1 MADGD
6 RNSGNWNGG
15 ATGHGPGGASG
26 NVNGVSGSAGHVPSN
41 ARPSHGPEPMTVLV
55 ILEDETSRR
64 STLSMMQGIPGIEVV
79 GERHEFRSGLLL
91 ARQKHPR
98 LVVLDLPN
106 DYEESLA
113 AAAQFKL
120 DAPDVALFLVGGSLE
135 PQFLLKAIR
144 AGAQEVLK
152 KPLDRA
158 LLQEA
163 IERVSRS
170 GAARSAAG
178 ARARSIITV
187 FTTKGGVGSTTL
199 AANLAVSL
207 KAQYGVETVLA
218 DFESQA
224 GGGAHVLGLKGD
236 RSINDL
242 LRAPRLDSAALTM
255 NLLRHQSGLAVL
267 AQPEELTSAEP
278 LTAAQ
283 AGEIIDALSS
293 SFDCV
298 ILDSPHAFEEIS
310 LELLDRSTTI
320 LLVVELSIPSIRAT
334 RRALEVLEH
343 LRFTEIPNRVQLV
356 VNRYSG
362 SRGFITL
369 DQLHEAVGMRAAH
382 TVHNDY
388 RRVFASVNAGR
399 ALCLDDP
406 DAPAAKDIT
415 AMAGRLIGRETPATP
430 VEDNLRRGFFGR
442 KVLR

>member
-1 MADGD
+1 MADD
-6 RNSGNWNGG
+6 DIKSGSWNGNG
-15 ATGHGPGGASG
+15 AGHGNGAGGSG
-26 NVNGVSGSAGHVPSN
+26 HGGVHSP
-41 ARPSHGPEPMTVLV
+41 RPVTGQEPMTTLL
-55 ILEDETSRR
+55 ILEDEASRPL
-64 STLSMMQGIPGIEVV
+64 TLSMLRGIPGIEIV
-79 GERHEFRSGLLL
+79 GERHELRSGLLL
-91 ARQKHPR
+91 ARQKHAR
-98 LVVLDLPN
+98 LVVLDLSK
-106 DYEESLA
+106 DYDESLQ
-113 AAAQFKL
+113 AAAQFKM
-120 DAPDVALFLVGGSLE
+120 DAPDTALFLLGGSLD

-144 AGAQEVLK
+144 AGASEVLK

-178 ARARSIITV
+178 SRARSIITV

-199 AANLAVSL
+199 SSNLAVSL

-224 GGGAHVLGLKGD
+224 GGSANVLGLKTD

-267 AQPEELTSAEP
+267 AQPEELTQAEP

-283 AGEIIDALSS
+283 AGEIVDALSS

-298 ILDSPHAFEEIS
+298 VLDSPHAFEEIS

-320 LLVVELSIPSIRAT
+320 LMVVELSIPSIRAT
-334 RRALEVLEH
+334 RRALEVMEH

-356 VNRYSG
+356 VNRYTG
-362 SRGFITL
+362 GRGFITL
-369 DQLHEAVGMRAAH
+369 DQLHEAVGMRASH
-382 TVHNDY
+382 TVQNDY

-399 ALCLDDP
+399 PVCLDDP
-406 DAPAAKDIT
+406 DSPAAKDIT

-430 VEDNLRRGFFGR
+430 VEENLRRGFFGR
-442 KVLR
+442 KVTR

>member
-6 RNSGNWNGG
+6 RINGTWNGG
-15 ATGHGPGGASG
+15 AQGQGPGVPAAGGTGSSG
-26 NVNGVSGSAGHVPSN
+26 H
-41 ARPSHGPEPMTVLV
+41 RPHTGPEPMTVLV
-55 ILEDETSRR
+55 ILEDESSRR
-64 STLSMMQGIPGIEVV
+64 STLSMIQGLHGVEVV
-79 GERHEFRSGLLL
+79 GERHELRSGLLL
-91 ARQKHPR
+91 ARQKKPR
-98 LVVLDLPN
+98 LVVLDLPA
-106 DYEESLA
+106 DYEESLNA
-113 AAAQFKL
+113 ASQFKL
-120 DAPDVALFLVGGSLE
+120 DAPDTALFLVGGSLD

-158 LLQEA
+158 LIQEA

-170 GAARSAAG
+170 GAARSAAAG
-178 ARARSIITV
+178 SRARSIITV

-218 DFESQA
+218 DFETQA

-267 AQPEELTSAEP
+267 AQPEELTQAEP
-278 LTAAQ
+278 LSAAQ
-283 AGEIIDALSS
+283 AGEIVDALSAT
-293 SFDCV
+293 FDCV
-298 ILDSPHAFEEIS
+298 VLDSPHAFEEIS
-310 LELLDRSTTI
+310 LELLDRSTII

-362 SRGFITL
+362 ARGFITL
-369 DQLHEAVGMRAAH
+369 DQLHEAVGMRAMH

-415 AMAGRLIGRETPATP
+415 AMAGRLIGRETPTTP

>member
-6 RNSGNWNGG
+6 RMNGNSN
-15 ATGHGPGGASG
+15 GGASG
-26 NVNGVSGSAGHVPSN
+26 HGPAGSGHVNGSNHAHAPANVRPGQGSEA
-41 ARPSHGPEPMTVLV
+41 MTALV
-55 ILEDETSRR
+55 ILEDESSRR
-64 STLSMMQGIPGIEVV
+64 STLSMMQGVPGVEVV

-106 DYEESLA
+106 DYEESLN

-120 DAPDVALFLVGGSLE
+120 DAPDVALFLVGGSLD

-242 LRAPRLDSAALTM
+242 LRAPRLDSAALSM

-267 AQPEELTSAEP
+267 AQPEELTQAEP

-362 SRGFITL
+362 ARGFITL
-369 DQLHEAVGMRAAH
+369 DQLHEAVGMRASH

>member
-1 MADGD
+1 MADDDIKNGSW
-6 RNSGNWNGG
+6 SGNGAKHGNGAG
-15 ATGHGPGGASG
+15 GTGHGA
-26 NVNGVSGSAGHVPSN
+26 VPSP
-41 ARPSHGPEPMTVLV
+41 RPITGQEPMTALL
-55 ILEDETSRR
+55 ILEDEASRQL
-64 STLSMMQGIPGIEVV
+64 TQSMMRGIPGIEIV
-79 GERHEFRSGLLL
+79 GERHELRSGLLL
-91 ARQKHPR
+91 ARQKHAR
-98 LVVLDLPN
+98 LVVLDLPR
-106 DYEESLA
+106 DYEESLQ

-120 DAPDVALFLVGGSLE
+120 DAPDTALFLLGGSLD

-144 AGAQEVLK
+144 AGASEVLK

-178 ARARSIITV
+178 SRARSIITI

-199 AANLAVSL
+199 SSNLAVSL

-224 GGGAHVLGLKGD
+224 GGSANVLGLKTE

-267 AQPEELTSAEP
+267 AQPEELTQAEP
-278 LTAAQ
+278 ITAAQ
-283 AGEIIDALSS
+283 AGEIVDALSS

-298 ILDSPHAFEEIS
+298 VIDSPHAFEEIS

-320 LLVVELSIPSIRAT
+320 LMVVELSIPSIRAT
-334 RRALEVLEH
+334 RRALEVMEH
-343 LRFTEIPNRVQLV
+343 LRFTEIPN
-356 VNRYSG
+356 S
-362 SRGFITL
+362 
-369 DQLHEAVGMRAAH
+369 H
-382 TVHNDY
+382 TVQNDY

-399 ALCLDDP
+399 PVCLDDP
-406 DAPAAKDIT
+406 DSPAAKDIT

-430 VEDNLRRGFFGR
+430 VEENLRRGFFGR
-442 KVLR
+442 KVAR

>member
-1 MADGD
+1 MAE
-6 RNSGNWNGG
+6 GNDNRETWNGAAG
-15 ATGHGPGGASG
+15 GDAGGHGASPNGNGA
-26 NVNGVSGSAGHVPSN
+26 AGFRAPV
-41 ARPSHGPEPMTVLV
+41 GPEPMTTLL
-55 ILEDETSRR
+55 ILEDESSRQLTSSLLR
-64 STLSMMQGIPGIEVV
+64 GIPGIEVT
-79 GERHEFRSGLLL
+79 GERHELRSGLLL
-91 ARQKHPR
+91 ARQKHVR
-98 LVVLDLPN
+98 LVILDLPK
-106 DYEESLA
+106 DYEESMQ

-120 DAPDVALFLVGGSLE
+120 DAPDTALFLVGNNLD

-178 ARARSIITV
+178 SRARSIITV

-224 GGGAHVLGLKGD
+224 GGAAHVLGLKGG

-267 AQPEELTSAEP
+267 AQPEELTQAEP

-283 AGEIIDALSS
+283 AGEIVDALSS
-293 SFDCV
+293 TFDCV
-298 ILDSPHAFEEIS
+298 VLDSPHAFEEIS

-320 LLVVELSIPSIRAT
+320 LMVVELSIPSIRAT

-343 LRFTEIPNRVQLV
+343 LRFTEIPNRVQLL

-362 SRGFITL
+362 ARGFITL
-369 DQLHEAVGMRAAH
+369 DQLHEAVGMRASH

-399 ALCLDDP
+399 AICLDDP
-406 DAPAAKDIT
+406 DSPAAKDIT